1 MAPTHSKHTSK
12 EVSASHTSQTRY
24 IVPIIGLNR
33 PEKQTLNKGEYVV
46 LKCRTDPT
54 DETSSSYDLPIP
66 YFSTGTPEEW
76 LRFVRNLSKVYVGQ
90 NLTTGPQQ
98 YACIRRLLD
107 GNALTVFELS
117 AAELG
122 NPTVLNAEALIKDLR
137 DQLFPQRALQQQ
149 KRYMRRSLRKPR
161 NMSIRVY
168 VNRVLELNDQLVSY
182 PGTGDNID
190 GTKLPEDEILDLLEF
205 GIPNTWQK
213 AMLLQDFDPQ
223 VHTVNDFVQFCE
235 RLETMESEEKPPRE
249 KHTSNNN
256 SKRKRSSRDSTRNN
270 NSNSRG
276 QKKSLD
282 CLLHGKDCGHSTDQC
297 FVLKKQADKL
307 KSSTRSS
314 QEHNYGDLHTFIK
327 SEIRKANKPRKRSK
341 KASNDLQAFEQ
352 LSISDGS
359 SIHDTESHVS
369 GETSD
374 SDTE

>member
-1 MAPTHSKHTSK
+1 M
-12 EVSASHTSQTRY
+12 
-24 IVPIIGLNR
+24 
-33 PEKQTLNKGEYVV
+33 
-46 LKCRTDPT
+46 
-54 DETSSSYDLPIP
+54 PIP

-76 LRFVRNLSKVYVGQ
+76 LRFVRNLYKVYVGQ

-107 GNALTVFELS
+107 GNALTVFELN

-168 VNRVLELNDQLVSY
+168 VNRVLEMNDQLVSY
-182 PGTGDNID
+182 PGTFDNTD
-190 GTKLPEDEILDLLEF
+190 GTKLPEDEILNLLEF

-249 KHTSNNN
+249 KHTNNN
-256 SKRKRSSRDSTRNN
+256 NGKRKRSSSNSTRNN

-282 CLLHGKDCGHSTDQC
+282 CMLHGKDCGHSSDQC

-307 KSSTRSS
+307 KSSTRVSK
-314 QEHNYGDLHTFIK
+314 EHNYGDLHTIIK
-327 SEIRKANKPRKRSK
+327 DEIRKAVKPRKRSK
-341 KASNDLQAFEQ
+341 NNPNKDLQAFKE
-352 LSISDGS
+352 LSIAAAAVAAAT
-359 SIHDTESHVS
+359 IPHPT
-369 GETSD
+369 
-374 SDTE
+374 